1 MAFFA
6 LKFLTLKQLFYV
18 TKKFNKDFRN
28 DYITEIFKAYF
39 LGINLLNKDDHI
51 IFVTRLF

>member
-6 LKFLTLKQLFYV
+6 LKFLILKQLFYV

-28 DYITEIFKAYF
+28 DYFTEIFKVYF
-39 LGINLLNKDDHI
+39 LVINLFNKDDSI
-51 IFVTRLF
+51 ISVTSL